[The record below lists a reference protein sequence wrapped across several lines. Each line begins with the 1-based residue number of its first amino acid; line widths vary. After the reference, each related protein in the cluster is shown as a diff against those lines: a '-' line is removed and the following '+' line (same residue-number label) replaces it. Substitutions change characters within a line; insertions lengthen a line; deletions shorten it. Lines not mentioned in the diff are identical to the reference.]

1 MTADVHS
8 AVDQLLPWY
17 ANGTL
22 EGEERARVE
31 RHLAE
36 CEVCRQEMAFLREM
50 GDAASEIVA
59 ATPVVP
65 DAFGKT
71 LARIDEWEQTRQP
84 SLAARVRAF
93 VAGVFDVPR
102 VPRLGLVAQSALI
115 LLLGAGLVLSRLQGP
130 TFTTLSGGNS
140 TSDAPRLTV
149 VFEATATEQ
158 GIRQAL
164 GQVGGTLV
172 SGPSAAGV
180 YVVAL
185 PKAGDDARVVDAA
198 IAALRENRSVI
209 RFVELEP

>member
-1 MTADVHS
+1 MTADVHR
-8 AVDQLLPWY
+8 AVDELLPWY

-36 CEVCRQEMAFLREM
+36 CDVCRQEMAFLRDM

-59 ATPVVP
+59 ATPAVP
-65 DAFGKT
+65 DALGKT
-71 LARIDEWEQTRQP
+71 LARIDEWEDTRQP
-84 SLAARVRAF
+84 SLAARIRAF
-93 VAGVFDVPR
+93 AAGVFDVPR
-102 VPRLGLVAQSALI
+102 MPRLVLVTQSALI
-115 LLLGAGLVLSRLQGP
+115 LALGAMLVLSRLQGP
-130 TFTTLSGGNS
+130 AFSTLSGGNTTS
-140 TSDAPRLTV
+140 TAPRLTV

-158 GIRQAL
+158 AIRQAL
-164 GQVGGTLV
+164 GQVGGTIV

-180 YVVAL
+180 YIVAV
-185 PKAGDDARVVDAA
+185 PKAGDDVRAVDAA